1 MKPSE
6 KSNKMLWVIGGV
18 VFVILAAGAVYL
30 GTKNTDQK
38 FGDIL
43 PIKPTPTI
51 HTTPKKP
58 DTEGRVITTSRPMPT
73 EEENL
78 SPSPTT
84 AVIESDYLLPTS
96 NSKKIVKEDLVDLT
110 NLDLKRARN
119 EIYARH
125 GRAFVSQ
132 DMACYFAKQSWYE
145 INPDYSEKLLSPLE
159 IANAILILDFE
170 KARNSPWVNKD
181 SGCTE

>member
-1 MKPSE
+1 MKTGE

-30 GTKNTDQK
+30 GAKNTEKK
-38 FGDIL
+38 FDDIF
-43 PIKPTPTI
+43 PIKPTPSI
-51 HTTPKKP
+51 HIAPKKP
-58 DTEGRVITTSRPMPT
+58 DTEARVFTTSRPMPT
-73 EEENL
+73 EKENL

-84 AVIESDYLLPTS
+84 AVIESDYLLPAS
-96 NSKKIVKEDLVDLT
+96 NTKKIVKEDLVDLT

-145 INPDYSEKLLSPLE
+145 INSDYSEKLLSPLE
-159 IANAILILDFE
+159 VANAVFILNFE

-181 SGCTE
+181 SGCAE